1 VRATISSATARLAM
15 PTLSW
20 KHAGPALVTA
30 AAFLALFGAPFLALA
45 RDWWSDPDAAHGL
58 LLAPLAIVIAWK
70 RGVGASARPQLW
82 LGCAILAV
90 AVISRYV
97 AGLAAELFTLRM
109 SMLLAA
115 AGLVVCAY
123 GFRQMLRWWLPAAL
137 LVLSVP
143 LPDLILSA
151 VAFPLQLKA
160 SAIGATLL
168 SWRHV
173 PVQLAGNVIHLP
185 GQALFVTEACSGL
198 RSLSALIALGL
209 LMGGIWLQSPT
220 LRWIVLLLSVPVAI
234 VINGVRV
241 FLTGY
246 LVHFGN
252 PSLGTGFMHMTEG
265 WALFVAAFLIL
276 GGITALLAKL
286 EGWRL
291 SRKTVAPNL

>member
-1 VRATISSATARLAM
+1 V
-15 PTLSW
+15 
-20 KHAGPALVTA
+20 
-30 AAFLALFGAPFLALA
+30 LFGAPFAALA

-58 LLAPLAIVIAWK
+58 LLAPLALVIAWK
-70 RGVGASARPQLW
+70 RGVDEDAKPQPW
-82 LGCAILAV
+82 LGCAILAG
-90 AVISRYV
+90 AVIARYL
-97 AGLAAELFTLRM
+97 AGLAAEVFTLRI

-115 AGLVVCAY
+115 AGLAVCAY
-123 GFRQMLRWWLPAAL
+123 GFRQILRWWLPAAL

-160 SAIGATLL
+160 SSIGAALL

-209 LMGGIWLQSPT
+209 LMGGIWLQNPA
-220 LRWIVLLLSVPVAI
+220 LRAMVVLLSVPVAI
-234 VINGVRV
+234 LINGVRV

-276 GGITALLAKL
+276 GGITALLVKMEEWTHL
-286 EGWRL
+286 R
-291 SRKTVAPNL
+291 RVTTRI